1 MSEDLPQTPARSD
14 FRPSK
19 GVVGRKTRYNDR
31 IVEQICLYV
40 AEGMSLREVSRQ
52 PGMPSWSVLKV
63 WMLQHPEF
71 RQTIEAIR
79 WLNSTEYIAEG
90 LECFKSFDPDS
101 LSFED
106 RLALAKAESAALFT
120 AARLME
126 LRKPPRQIVEN
137 EDDT

>member
-1 MSEDLPQTPARSD
+1 MTDNLPQTPATSD

-19 GVVGRKTRYNDR
+19 GQIGRRTRYNDR

-40 AEGMSLREVSRQ
+40 AEGMSLREISRQ

-63 WMLQHPEF
+63 WQIQHPEL

-79 WLNSTEYIAEG
+79 WVNSTDYIAEA
-90 LECFKSFDPDS
+90 LECFKGLDPDS
-101 LSFED
+101 ED
-106 RLALAKAESAALFT
+106 FKARLELAKAESAAKFT

-137 EDDT
+137 EDDS